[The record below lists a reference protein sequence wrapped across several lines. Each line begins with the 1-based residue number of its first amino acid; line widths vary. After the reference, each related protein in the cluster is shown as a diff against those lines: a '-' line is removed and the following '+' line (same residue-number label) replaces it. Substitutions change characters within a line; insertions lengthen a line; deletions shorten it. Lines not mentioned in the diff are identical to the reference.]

1 MGPPH
6 LFEALPDGPPPQGRL
21 ATLQSLSGTGS
32 LRLGAEFLAKFL
44 PGTKVFLSN
53 PTWCACLHAICCQLM
68 RLLYD
73 HIASNISVGHG
84 KMMNDWSES

>member
-6 LFEALPDGPPPQGRL
+6 LFEALPGGTPPQGRL

-53 PTWCACLHAICCQLM
+53 PTWCACATHSYLPKPYSC
-68 RLLYD
+68 LLS
-73 HIASNISVGHG
+73 AV
-84 KMMNDWSES
+84 